1 MVTTA
6 AVELMSGTLRLEGAL
21 YSPAVT
27 ARSAVVVCH
36 PHPQPGGGKHNKLV
50 ITLVRAAVESGNAAL
65 TFNFRGVGA
74 SEGAYEGGAGERD
87 DARAAIGHAR
97 SLPGI
102 ERVALAGYSFGAGIA
117 AGIADASI
125 TALCLVSVSSA
136 AIGTESPV
144 HDFAGPVL
152 IACGDLDHVA
162 SLEAIE
168 ATAAASAGDVEVLA
182 VPGADHFWRGHEG
195 ILLTSVEAFFE
206 RVLAQ
211 A

>member
-6 AVELMSGTLRLEGAL
+6 AIEIMSGALRIEGAL
-21 YSPAVT
+21 YSRGVT

-36 PHPQPGGGKHNKLV
+36 PHPQRGGDMYNNV
-50 ITLVRAAVESGNAAL
+50 VMTLVRAAVESGSAAL

-74 SEGAYEGGAGERD
+74 SEGVHDRGAGERE
-87 DARAAIGHAR
+87 DALAALEHAR

-102 ERVALAGYSFGAGIA
+102 ERVALAGYSFGAGVA
-117 AGIADASI
+117 AGIVDASI
-125 TALCLVSVSSA
+125 TALCLVSVPSA
-136 AIGTESPV
+136 AIGPESPV
-144 HDFAGPVL
+144 RNFAGPVL

-168 ATAAASAGDVEVLA
+168 AAAAASAGDVELLA

-195 ILLTSVEAFFE
+195 VLLTGVEAFFA
-206 RVLAQ
+206 RVLS
-211 A
+211 